1 MARKTIVLTIMALV
15 ASLFVGCD
23 KAPSGV
29 IPESDMVHVLVDF
42 AKAEALIE
50 QSPDK
55 FPNDS
60 SKLALKQ
67 TILKK
72 YDADLKMYDSS
83 LVWYA
88 HNLKLYSQLHDKA
101 VEMLE
106 KEGNIKPDKNAPGNG
121 RLIDLNTPNGS
132 TTRRVYPSTGDS
144 ANLWK
149 EPQHWLLTSAMRVG
163 YITYDYKP
171 DSESRPGDIYS
182 LNLKAINASSNNIKI
197 MMAVDYMDGTTS
209 YINRTLTTHGWSSYD
224 LQCDTS
230 RVVRRVYGFLYY
242 NIKPQKVAFIDSIYL
257 LRTHLDPAKYHLFSV
272 QSIAGPKEALKKD
285 TTQHAKGMKPLQ
297 PSHVPGLPP
306 REGPR
311 GGIKRG
317 DSTFKPKPG
326 LNKDV
331 IPSRDRI
338 PNPNGAHTPRPPI
351 K

>member
-1 MARKTIVLTIMALV
+1 MALV

-42 AKAEALIE
+42 AKADALIE

-55 FPNDS
+55 FPDDS

-106 KEGNIKPDKNAPGNG
+106 KEGNIKHDKNAPANG
-121 RLIDLNTPNGS
+121 RLINLNASNGPS
-132 TTRRVYPSTGDS
+132 IRRVYPSTGDS

-149 EPQHWLLTSAMRVG
+149 EPQHWLLTSAMKLG

-171 DSESRPGDIYS
+171 DPEARPGDIYS
-182 LNLKAINASSNNIKI
+182 LNLKAINASGNNIKI
-197 MMAVDYMDGTTS
+197 MMAVDYTDGTTS
-209 YINRTLTTHGWSSYD
+209 YINRTVTTHGWSSYD

-230 RVVRRVYGFLYY
+230 RVISRVYGFLHY

-257 LRTHLDPAKYHLFSV
+257 LRTHHDPGKYNLFSI
-272 QSIAGPKEALKKD
+272 QRIAGPKEALKKD
-285 TTQHAKGMKPLQ
+285 TAQQAVSMNPSP
-297 PSHVPGLPP
+297 PSHRPDMPP
-306 REGPR
+306 RHGPI
-311 GGIKRG
+311 GPTKRG
-317 DSTFKPKPG
+317 DSTFRPKPG
-326 LNKDV
+326 LNKAV
-331 IPSRDRI
+331 IPSRERI
-338 PNPNGAHTPRPPI
+338 PNPNGDHTPRPPI